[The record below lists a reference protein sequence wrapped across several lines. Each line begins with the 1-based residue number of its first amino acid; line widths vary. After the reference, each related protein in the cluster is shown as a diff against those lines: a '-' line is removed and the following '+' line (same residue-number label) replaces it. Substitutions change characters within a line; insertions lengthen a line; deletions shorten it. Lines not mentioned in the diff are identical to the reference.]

1 MALLL
6 VSTPPSLGAFFLLG
20 SSMRSAIN
28 TLLVVFSLMVAVL
41 FSVSAK
47 ASCPTGIEREGVSWD
62 WSKYGNAP
70 YVCAASCKS
79 VLKDVSICRP
89 DGMRCSGDFITDG
102 SACPDS
108 DGIVAG
114 GSYPEPDNGG
124 GDGDNGGGD
133 GDGDGDGDC
142 LGGVCAYPAD
152 IRSLHDAINHAED
165 SSFNVAGE
173 PATGLKR
180 TQILAVRAGIVG
192 ANYTKRLLDKLD
204 QVRTEHFADMDAALN
219 TMMHKTNSIEGKM
232 DSINTKVNTIAT
244 NSTSAA
250 TNLNDIKNK
259 LDQLI
264 ENTTPEEEPDCTP
277 RPFPELPPPECI
289 PRPSGV
295 EQRLDGINNTLINNA
310 VTDTIMSQEIKASIE
325 GMKNDN
331 NSRLDKLNESLGSL
345 ESSGDANSQAEIS
358 AINGVGSKVDGLGSK
373 LSSISQGVG
382 AIRDALSKGDYSH
395 RDPESKID
403 FSEKPLYDESKI
415 DEIEKEVEEL
425 ENQYDDKIKEFQG
438 LFSFDD
444 SELNRGE
451 YSNHALNFRLA
462 NGQSF
467 TGLSSVL
474 PALVDVSYW
483 IANALLF
490 MAVIV
495 GLRHLGN

>member
-1 MALLL
+1 
-6 VSTPPSLGAFFLLG
+6 
-20 SSMRSAIN
+20 MRSAIN
-28 TLLVVFSLMVAVL
+28 TLLVVFSLMVAFL
-41 FSVSAK
+41 ASFSVK
-47 ASCPTGIEREGVSWD
+47 AACPIGIERKSVSWV
-62 WSKYGNAP
+62 WSNYGDAP
-70 YVCAASCKS
+70 YICAASCKS
-79 VLKDVSICRP
+79 VLKAVSVCFP
-89 DGMRCSGDFITDG
+89 DADSCTGDFITNG

-108 DGIVAG
+108 DGVVAG
-114 GSYPEPDNGG
+114 GNFPEPDNGG
-124 GDGDNGGGD
+124 GDGDGDGGDNGG
-133 GDGDGDGDC
+133 GDGDC

-165 SSFNVAGE
+165 SSFNVAGKA
-173 PATGLKR
+173 ATGLKR

-264 ENTTPEEEPDCTP
+264 ENTAPEEEPDCTP

-295 EQRLDGINNTLINNA
+295 EKRLDALNNTLINNA

-331 NSRLDKLNESLGSL
+331 NSRLDTLNESLGSL

-358 AINGVGSKVDGLGSK
+358 AINGVGNKVDGLGGK
-373 LSSISQGVG
+373 LSSISQGIG
-382 AIRDALSKGDYSH
+382 AIRDALSPGGYQQREAQGKVDF
-395 RDPESKID
+395 ESL
-403 FSEKPLYDESKI
+403 PLYGQTAI
-415 DEIEKEVEEL
+415 DEL
-425 ENQYDDKIKEFQG
+425 EAETEQLKQDYDDKVKEFRD
-438 LFSFDD
+438 LFSFDT
-444 SELNRGE
+444 SKLNEGE
-451 YSNHALNFRLA
+451 YVEHSMTLTLA
-462 NGQSF
+462 NGRQASAKSGVF
-467 TGLSSVL
+467 
-474 PALVDVSYW
+474 PALIDNS
-483 IANALLF
+483 ALIS
-490 MAVIV
+490 AVILFLAAV
-495 GLRHLGN
+495 IGSRFIF